1 MSYLAQQMIGVLSH
15 KKLKKERVNSDR
27 DYSGGG
33 WFDEKTESIFL
44 CSDKSF
50 AFIIESFSSVSSG
63 GFSMPSQSRNEY
75 FGTWD
80 VIEENGTL
88 YLMLFYQDG
97 SQEKL
102 QTKNL
107 GTGLQQLNYQTWNRY
122 LIE

>member
-1 MSYLAQQMIGVLSH
+1 MSYLAQQMIEVLSN

-33 WFDEKTESIFL
+33 WFDEKTESLFL

-50 AFIIESFSSVSSG
+50 AFVVESFSSVSSG

-75 FGTWD
+75 FGSWD
-80 VIEENGTL
+80 VTEENGVF
-88 YLMLFYQDG
+88 YLWLFHQDG

-102 QTKNL
+102 QTRNL
-107 GTGLQQLNYQTWNRY
+107 GTGLQELNYQTWNRY
-122 LIE
+122 RME

>member
-1 MSYLAQQMIGVLSH
+1 MSYLAQQMIGILSDR
-15 KKLKKERVNSDR
+15 KLKKERVSSDR

-33 WFDEKTESIFL
+33 WFDERTESLFL

-50 AFIIESFSSVSSG
+50 AFIVESFSSVSSG

-75 FGTWD
+75 FGSWD
-80 VIEENGTL
+80 VTEENGIL
-88 YLMLFYQDG
+88 YLLLFHQDG

-102 QTKNL
+102 QTRNL
-107 GTGLQQLNYQTWNRY
+107 GTGLQELNYQTWHRY

>member
-1 MSYLAQQMIGVLSH
+1 MSYLVQQMIGVLSG
-15 KKLKKERVNSDR
+15 KKLKKEHVNSDR

-33 WFDEKTESIFL
+33 WFDEKTESLFL

-75 FGTWD
+75 FGNWD
-80 VIEENGTL
+80 VIEEDYTL
-88 YLMLFYQDG
+88 YLILLYQDG
-97 SQEKL
+97 SQEKI

-122 LIE
+122 RME

>member
-1 MSYLAQQMIGVLSH
+1 MSYLAQQMIGVLSDR
-15 KKLKKERVNSDR
+15 KLKRERVNSDR

-33 WFDEKTESIFL
+33 WFDEKTESLFL

-63 GFSMPSQSRNEY
+63 GFSMPSQSRKEY
-75 FGTWD
+75 FGSWD
-80 VIEENGTL
+80 VIDEDGIL
-88 YLMLFYQDG
+88 YLILIYQDG

-102 QTKNL
+102 QTRNL

-122 LIE
+122 LME

>member
-1 MSYLAQQMIGVLSH
+1 MTYLAQQMIGILSDR
-15 KKLKKERVNSDR
+15 KLKKESVNSDR

-33 WFDEKTESIFL
+33 WFDEKTESLFL

-75 FGTWD
+75 FGSWD
-80 VIEENGTL
+80 VIEENDVL
-88 YLMLFYQDG
+88 YLLLLHQDG

-102 QTKNL
+102 QTRNL
-107 GTGLQQLNYQTWNRY
+107 GAGLQQLNNQTWHRY